1 MPSTESDFSAELA
14 QIQAESIS
22 WIPLGEGVYVHLPE
36 HGTHPD
42 VITVVGI
49 PDIAHEHM
57 SVVLLG

>member
-1 MPSTESDFSAELA
+1 MIDPADFKLEL
-14 QIQAESIS
+14 QEIGAESIG

-42 VITVVGI
+42 VITVVDI

-57 SVVLLG
+57 SVVLLV

>member
-1 MPSTESDFSAELA
+1 MATSLESELK
-14 QIQAESIS
+14 QLQAESIG

-36 HGTHPD
+36 TESQPD

-49 PDIAHEHM
+49 PEVAHEHM